1 MPSLVR
7 FEFTQEYVER
17 LTAGDPETEQ
27 HFATYFRTLLVL
39 KASRRL
45 RSRELVDDAVQETF
59 ARVLTALQKG
69 SLKNPAG
76 LGAFVHSVC
85 ENVLLE
91 QYRAGARTTSLED
104 DDDRPDHRLASAE
117 SLVAAQDDRVRVR
130 QALASLP
137 PKERELLRWLFFE
150 EREKD
155 DVCAALKINRSH
167 LRVLLHR
174 AKARFRTRLMEL

>member
-1 MPSLVR
+1 VA
-7 FEFTQEYVER
+7 R

-45 RSRELVDDAVQETF
+45 RSRERVDDAVQETF
-59 ARVLTALQKG
+59 ARVLAALKRG
-69 SLKNPAG
+69 SLKNPEG
-76 LGAFVHSVC
+76 LGAFVHAVC

-91 QYRAGARTTSLED
+91 QYRAGARTTALED
-104 DDDRPDHRLASAE
+104 GDDRPDDRVASME
-117 SLVAAQDDRVRVR
+117 SLIAAGDERVRVR

-137 PKERELLRWLFFE
+137 QKERDLLRWLFFE

-155 DVCAALKINRSH
+155 DVCAALNVTRSH